1 MSNTSRSSLKKISA
15 PVLNGSYGK
24 NVKETFENIDMNFGV
39 LANTELY
46 KGDTGKSLI
55 TLSVLWETVLRGGT
69 EEIGGLCYELPSYE
83 EDIRTAFEN
92 SGIGGGSSDIDA
104 IISQLINNGQ
114 RLTVCS
120 GQPDNVSELGH
131 DQSTPIPITI
141 NTIIPYVV
149 IDTRFREI
157 GNDGSELADKTD
169 MSCTISYNG
178 VWKCEQNFPTLY
190 YSDDLYW
197 IINGNKTTI
206 PARGVPGRDGSTGE
220 TYVGLSDFEIEE
232 GEDVVHISHLLYPGE
247 NEPAD
252 VDLEHWPFLTVN
264 DWVKSVDK
272 IPQNGAPIIILS
284 TEELE
289 EGEVAHEI
297 YAISTLLVASNTIGT
312 SCTSHVGNDN
322 KCMAILSDR
331 KIKDYLTNK
340 MIIGSVGSASIF
352 RKNNYS
358 LKNTNTSS
366 SGYSIFAREND
377 NNTELVVAYV
387 DDIENP
393 SIPNNP
399 AVSYSNYKICGS
411 LSEGDGTEV
420 LGENS
425 HAEGVNTSTSVFTLG
440 SHVEGKGS
448 YTRGSFNHAEGV
460 STSAFSTGSHAEGY
474 NTSAGEHYFANI
486 FSGSY
491 SHAEGW
497 YTKTIGSASHAEGW
511 HTTASGE
518 CTHTEGRQA
527 IAAGDCSHAEGEATT
542 ASGVCSHA
550 EGYGSVARGDY
561 SHSTGGLTKT
571 TYPYEFAVG
580 KKNETGMMCYFRNQQ
595 YTNQGYVILPDI
607 HTPEDVVKYQSVY
620 VIQPK
625 GYTIFSVG
633 GCSINSSTPA
643 NAFCITQNITTV
655 GNMINEYNGTSC
667 WMPVLKDLDGTKV
680 YDTVTIYNSVDHTS
694 KEYTIYQPMNI

>member
-39 LANTELY
+39 LANAELY

-69 EEIGGLCYELPSYE
+69 EEIEGLLYELPSYE
-83 EDIRTAFEN
+83 TDIRTAFEN
-92 SGIGGGSSDIDA
+92 SGIGGGSADIDA

-114 RLTVCS
+114 RLTICS

-131 DQSTPIPITI
+131 DQSTPIPVSI
-141 NTIIPYVV
+141 NTVIPYVV

-157 GNDGSELADKTD
+157 GGDGSELADKTD

-178 VWKCEQNFPTLY
+178 GWKCEQNFPTLY

-197 IINGNKTTI
+197 IINGSKTTI

-220 TYVGLSDFEIEE
+220 IYIGLFDNEQVSTEAP
-232 GEDVVHISHLLYPGE
+232 VNVTCLLYAGTKPEGHE
-247 NEPAD
+247 YSF
-252 VDLEHWPFLTVN
+252 WPFLTIEE
-264 DWVKSVDK
+264 WLAQERPL
-272 IPQNGAPIIILS
+272 PQNGSPVILLS
-284 TEELE
+284 QGYESDDENLRECYYLSSLIVDSENKTCKSF
-289 EGEVAHEI
+289 V
-297 YAISTLLVASNTIGT
+297 T
-312 SCTSHVGNDN
+312 DN
-322 KCMAILSDR
+322 NKGFFNNVYNEQ
-331 KIKDYLTNK
+331 IKEYLTEK
-340 MIIGSVGSASIF
+340 MIIGNTSSYEE
-352 RKNNYS
+352 KNGYS
-358 LKNTNTSS
+358 LKDKNTSS
-366 SGYSIFAREND
+366 SGYSIFAQEKEN
-377 NNTELVVAYV
+377 NNITELVVAYV

-399 AVSYSNYKICGS
+399 AAPYSYYKICGS
-411 LSEGDGTEV
+411 LSEGNGTEV

-425 HAEGVNTSTSVFTLG
+425 HAEGENTSIFGWG
-440 SHVEGKGS
+440 SHAEGKGS
-448 YTRGSFNHAEGV
+448 YAQGSFNHAEGV

-474 NTSAGEHYFANI
+474 NTSAGEHYFANV

-497 YTKTIGSASHAEGW
+497 HTKTIGSASHAEGYN
-511 HTTASGE
+511 
-518 CTHTEGRQA
+518 
-527 IAAGDCSHAEGEATT
+527 TT

-561 SHSTGGLTKT
+561 SHSTGWLTKT

-580 KKNETGMMCYFRNQQ
+580 KRNDSGMMCYFTNSQG
-595 YTNQGYVILPDI
+595 TNQGYIILPDI
-607 HTPEDVVKYQSVY
+607 HTPEDIVKYQGYQSSLVM
-620 VIQPK
+620 QPK

-643 NAFCITQNITTV
+643 NAFCITQNITTD
-655 GNMINEYNGTSC
+655 GNRINEYNGTSC
-667 WMPVLKDLDGTKV
+667 WVPVLKDLDGTKV

-694 KEYTIYQPMNI
+694 KEYTIYKPANIY